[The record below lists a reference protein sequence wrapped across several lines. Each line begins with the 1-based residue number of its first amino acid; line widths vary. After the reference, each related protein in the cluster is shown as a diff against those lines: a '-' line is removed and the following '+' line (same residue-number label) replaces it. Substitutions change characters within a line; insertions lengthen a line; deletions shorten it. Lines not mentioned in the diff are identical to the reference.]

1 MNKYISK
8 KSDITSEDIEQAG
21 HIHQQEISQGFL
33 SSLGEKA
40 LLSIFSLAAEKR
52 TGILLIARDAIQGN
66 VCGFLLGTID
76 TGKFYKD
83 FLFKKSFFVFIN
95 LLPKLLSLS
104 KIRKIVET
112 LVYPSKNELN
122 DLPKAE
128 LLDIAISKEYQGRGL
143 AQILFKEFSA
153 CLNEFGI
160 DEFKITTGESLKQA
174 QRFYEKLGAIKIG
187 TIEVHKGQKTFV
199 YCYKISKNESKK

>member
-1 MNKYISK
+1 
-8 KSDITSEDIEQAG
+8 
-21 HIHQQEISQGFL
+21 
-33 SSLGEKA
+33 
-40 LLSIFSLAAEKR
+40 
-52 TGILLIARDAIQGN
+52 
-66 VCGFLLGTID
+66 
-76 TGKFYKD
+76 
-83 FLFKKSFFVFIN
+83 
-95 LLPKLLSLS
+95 LPKLLSLS